1 MKNSTQFV
9 KKIKELEVPP
19 GRKMVSFD
27 VTSLFTSIPVTE
39 AVSVIMLN
47 INMVHSVLIVGNS
60 YVPRLVRFMRETNRD
75 NVEFKAAR
83 TECSYS
89 GRMGATIA
97 KWVANELFVR
107 LEKHCRHEVILDV
120 GTNDLDKQGLFG
132 HLILQTSLSDMYQP
146 VSLY

>member
-9 KKIKELEVPP
+9 KKIKELEDPP
-19 GRKMVSFD
+19 GRKMVSFN

-75 NVEFKAAR
+75 IF
-83 TECSYS
+83 
-89 GRMGATIA
+89 
-97 KWVANELFVR
+97 
-107 LEKHCRHEVILDV
+107 
-120 GTNDLDKQGLFG
+120 
-132 HLILQTSLSDMYQP
+132 
-146 VSLY
+146 